1 MSQPNG
7 MRLHC
12 NTVFSGHLM
21 DMEERNKNYL
31 FTRSP
36 TKSSMDG
43 FHIAKKR
50 SISPLI
56 QCTKFKFANRQPGY
70 RQQQKQ
76 QQQQNNQNNPQNLF
90 TKNAKAID

>member
-36 TKSSMDG
+36 PKSSMNG

-50 SISPLI
+50 FISPLI
-56 QCTKFKFANRQPGY
+56 
-70 RQQQKQ
+70 
-76 QQQQNNQNNPQNLF
+76 
-90 TKNAKAID
+90 

>member
-12 NTVFSGHLM
+12 NIVFFGHLM
-21 DMEERNKNYL
+21 DVEERNKNHL

-36 TKSSMDG
+36 PKSSMDG

-56 QCTKFKFANRQPGY
+56 
-70 RQQQKQ
+70 
-76 QQQQNNQNNPQNLF
+76 
-90 TKNAKAID
+90 